1 MSLLGRKKKREYEKV
16 VEEVDELLKILENEL
31 KEKIKVLWRR
41 EYWMKYLSNEMGI
54 DKKNGKNIFILDVE
68 RFIKKKKI
76 L

>member
-41 EYWMKYLSNEMGI
+41 EY
-54 DKKNGKNIFILDVE
+54 
-68 RFIKKKKI
+68 
-76 L
+76 

>member
-1 MSLLGRKKKREYEKV
+1 
-16 VEEVDELLKILENEL
+16 
-31 KEKIKVLWRR
+31 
-41 EYWMKYLSNEMGI
+41 MGI